1 MAINLPIISKF
12 DDKGVKEATKA
23 FDGIGSNLGKL
34 AGLVAAA
41 FSVRA
46 ITNFAKES
54 VLAAEGVATA
64 NARID
69 QIAESMNIFG
79 DQTQAVADRL
89 KAYAEAN
96 ELTVAVDAEVIKAT
110 QAKLL
115 TFKELALT
123 ADEAGGSFDRA
134 TQAAIDLAAAGFGS
148 AETNAVQL
156 GKALNDPIKGI
167 TALTRSGIT
176 FTQEERNKIKALT
189 ESGQVLE
196 AQNMI
201 LAAIETQVGGTAAAT
216 ANASDKMAIAFNNVK
231 ETVGA
236 ALMPA
241 FASLAEAM
249 IPVAED
255 IAPVLA
261 EAIEALVPAFQE
273 FAGFIPKIVDALVPL
288 IPMLIDI
295 AGAFLDLAVELIP
308 VFLEVMDAIIP
319 ILMELVP
326 LFLDLFQQILQP
338 LIPVIIDLVEALAPI
353 IEAIFPILIELLAS
367 LLPPLITLLEELFI
381 PLIPVILELI
391 DAFLPLL
398 ETILPVLAD
407 LVENVVM
414 PVLLVLADILKVG
427 LLFAIDT
434 FKGGVQGLQDFLGSF
449 AKAFKGIWDSIASIV
464 KGTVNNILGFIQS
477 MINGVIDGVN
487 AVIAAINSVK
497 ISIPSLVR
505 GQPPLQFGLNL
516 PYLSRVNIPKL
527 AEGGIVMP
535 QPGGVLANL
544 AEAGRPEAVIP
555 LDKFGEIGKTENN
568 YSININ
574 AGMGSDPV
582 SIGREVVNAIK
593 RYESVSGKVFVSA

>member
-23 FDGIGSNLGKL
+23 FDGIGSSLGKL

-46 ITNFAKES
+46 IVNFGQES
-54 VLAAEGVATA
+54 IAAAEGVAVA
-64 NARID
+64 NQRLD
-69 QIAESMNIFG
+69 QIAKSMGIFG
-79 DQTQAVADRL
+79 EETQAVSDRL
-89 KAYAEAN
+89 KEYAEAN
-96 ELTVAVDAEVIKAT
+96 ELTVGVDAEVIKAT

-115 TFKELALT
+115 TFKELAAT

-134 TQAAIDLAAAGFGS
+134 TQAALDLAAAGFGS
-148 AETNAVQL
+148 AETNAIQL
-156 GKALNDPIKGI
+156 GKALQDPIKGI
-167 TALTRSGIT
+167 TALRRAGVT
-176 FTQEERNKIKALT
+176 FTDAEKEKIKTLV
-189 ESGQVLE
+189 ESGKILE
-196 AQNMI
+196 AQNLV

-216 ANASDKMAIAFNNVK
+216 ATASTKMQLAFDNVK

-249 IPVAED
+249 IPVAEE

-308 VFLEVMDAIIP
+308 VFLGVLDAIIP

-326 LFLDLFQQILQP
+326 LFLDLFEQILQP
-338 LIPVIIDLVEALAPI
+338 LIPVIIELVEALAPI
-353 IEAIFPILIELLAS
+353 IEAIFPILIELLAN

-398 ETILPVLAD
+398 ETILPILAD
-407 LVENVVM
+407 LVENVVL
-414 PVLLVLADILKVG
+414 PVLLLLADIFKVG
-427 LLFAIDT
+427 LLFAIDA
-434 FKGGVQGLQDFLGSF
+434 FKGGVEGLQDFLGTF
-449 AKAFKGIWDSIASIV
+449 AKAFKDIWDTISGIV
-464 KGTVNNILGFIQS
+464 KGVVNNILGFIQS
-477 MINGVIDGVN
+477 MVNGVIDGVN
-487 AVIAAINSVK
+487 AVIRALNSFKV
-497 ISIPSLVR
+497 SIPSLIP
-505 GQPPLQFGLNL
+505 GQEPIRFSLNL
-516 PYLSRVNIPKL
+516 PYLKRIAIPRL

-555 LDKFGEIGKTENN
+555 LDRYGGFGDKQVN
-568 YSININ
+568 YNITVN
-574 AGMGSDPV
+574 AGIGTDPNAL
-582 SIGREVVNAIK
+582 GREIVNAIK
-593 RYESVSGKVFVSA
+593 RYERTNGPVFAGA